1 MGFSKMFVCFPVKKS
16 EKKQKSLKGTSVAFN
31 VKKKNTNSRKFLPR
45 ITSIGEHVNIQF
57 GSFESRHFFGML
69 TRPSSHIKKNAKK
82 KHVCCFSY
90 PKLPILRR
98 IFCHRRKHKRYLS
111 TLVFVTPKKKK
122 KKKKNQGKK
131 KKKKKKK

>member
-57 GSFESRHFFGML
+57 GSFESRHFFWDVN
-69 TRPSSHIKKNAKK
+69 TPIFTHKKM
-82 KHVCCFSY
+82 
-90 PKLPILRR
+90 
-98 IFCHRRKHKRYLS
+98 
-111 TLVFVTPKKKK
+111 PKKKTCVLLLLPK
-122 KKKKNQGKK
+122 TTNFEAYFLS
-131 KKKKKKK
+131 